1 MSWHRSVDSHASFPQ
16 IATFGASLPFPSCRT
31 SHLKAL
37 SRIHAPFL
45 TRRPSF
51 AVRFYRSRHASSVI
65 PPERSGRCR
74 FGQGCHSPPAKVRN
88 RLSRISRSSAGT
100 GPRGRAGSLAHRCE
114 RDAARPKGVTVLYF
128 AVANLLAKQ
137 GGRLQRACRTLQSEL
152 WQRDVPWRCV
162 ASCVV
167 VHPGGADVRV

>member
-65 PPERSGRCR
+65 PPKRSGRCR
-74 FGQGCHSPPAKVRN
+74 FGQGCHSPPAKVRTISHASHAHQPGPGPEGVPVALLTVASATRRVR
-88 RLSRISRSSAGT
+88 RLY
-100 GPRGRAGSLAHRCE
+100 
-114 RDAARPKGVTVLYF
+114 LYF
-128 AVANLLAKQ
+128 VVANLLAKQ